1 MMSDSSTGFLPCPP
15 RYGTPRNLDRPTL
28 GAKVAEV
35 MAALGLPPT
44 PWQRHVLDVA
54 LELEQVDVFDRDG
67 VGVGSSWRLF
77 YREVRLWVPRQSGKT
92 LLLAGLMTHRCNAWD
107 DQRVMYTAQTR
118 NHARGKLV
126 DEHMPLLQRSRRFR
140 GRCWARL
147 SNGSEALFWPATGSR
162 WFIDSTTKKAG
173 HGDSVDLVVAD
184 EFFAQTDDRIESGS
198 RPTMIT
204 RAQPQIWFVS
214 TFGDDDSDS
223 DVPMGEPLWAKVDD
237 SRERCRTGRHGRVAS
252 FEWSAADEDQDGID
266 YGDRL
271 LWRATMPALRCNG
284 GFIDE
289 EAVAADFESM
299 TLAAFKRAY
308 LNLRPRRRQVRVQ
321 SVIPSELWG
330 AGDPFSKLTG
340 EAVVAVDVAPNLG
353 SAAIG
358 VAGRRADGLWHVQV
372 DECGAGVG
380 WVLARLEVLLAEK
393 RPVAVGVEAGGPVG
407 ALVPQIEALAARYRV
422 PFVRLSGG
430 QYASAC
436 AGFVAEVVE
445 GRARHVGQ
453 PVLSVAA
460 GAGSRRYGADQWV
473 WDRSGPVDVSP
484 IAAVTVAMRVWV
496 QCQPAGRR
504 SVYEDDGLMTV

>member
-1 MMSDSSTGFLPCPP
+1 
-15 RYGTPRNLDRPTL
+15 
-28 GAKVAEV
+28 

-44 PWQRHVLDVA
+44 PWQQHVLDVA
-54 LELEQVDVFDRDG
+54 LELEQVDVFDRG
-67 VGVGSSWRLF
+67 VRIGSEWRLF

-92 LLLAGLMTHRCNAWD
+92 LLLAGLMTHRCNAWA

-140 GRCWARL
+140 GRCRARL

-204 RAQPQIWFVS
+204 RVQPQIWFVS

-237 SRERCRTGRHGRVAS
+237 SRQRCVSGEHGRVAS
-252 FEWSAADEDQDGID
+252 FEWSAADEDHDGID
-266 YGDRL
+266 YGDRAM
-271 LWRATMPALRCNG
+271 WRSTMPALRCNG
-284 GFIDE
+284 GIIDE

-308 LNLRPRRRQVRVQ
+308 LNLRPRKREVRVR
-321 SVIPSELWG
+321 SVILPAQWG
-330 AGDPFSKLTG
+330 DGDPLSRVAG
-340 EAVVAVDVAPNLG
+340 QSVVAVDVSPNLG
-353 SAAIG
+353 TAAIG
-358 VAGRRADGLWHVQV
+358 VAGRRGDGLWHVQL
-372 DECGAGVG
+372 DECGPGAG
-380 WVLARLEVLLAEK
+380 WVLDRLDVLLGEK

-407 ALVPQIEALAARYRV
+407 ALAPQLEAIAARHRV
-422 PFVRLSGG
+422 PFVRLSGP
-430 QYASAC
+430 QYAAAC
-436 AGFVAEVVE
+436 AGFVAEVAE
-445 GRARHVGQ
+445 GRVRHLGQ
-453 PVLSVAA
+453 AALSVAA
-460 GAGSRRYGADQWV
+460 GAGARRHGPEQWV
-473 WDRSGPVDVSP
+473 WNRSGPVDVSP
-484 IAAVTVAMRVWV
+484 VAAVTVAMRTWV
-496 QCQPAGRR
+496 QCQPADRR
-504 SVYEDDGLMTV
+504 SVYEDDGLMVV